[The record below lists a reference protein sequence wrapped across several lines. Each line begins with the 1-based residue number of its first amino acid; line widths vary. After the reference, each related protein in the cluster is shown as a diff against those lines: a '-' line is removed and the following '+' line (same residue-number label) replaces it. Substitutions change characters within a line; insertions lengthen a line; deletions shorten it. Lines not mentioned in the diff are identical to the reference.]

1 MVEQRRSSSWSRFS
15 CGKTREEKK
24 RNRDIRLIIRD
35 LQPTC
40 RSKSRYCFN
49 PSLSLSLSLSFFL
62 PFFVSRFGS
71 LFRDCEF
78 SKTREEN
85 WWLESVRSTVEIGRM
100 GNRGRRK
107 FDKGVDFLRDASL

>member
-1 MVEQRRSSSWSRFS
+1 MSNVGRPHGPDSLVEKH
-15 CGKTREEKK
+15 GKKK
-24 RNRDIRLIIRD
+24 RGIVIYDLLYEIYNRLAD
-35 LQPTC
+35 L
-40 RSKSRYCFN
+40 SRVIV
-49 PSLSLSLSLSFFL
+49 SILLSLSLSFFL

-100 GNRGRRK
+100 GNRGRGK